1 LTSLHAG
8 AALGLAL
15 PCSPENAL
23 VSLDGGTNQPPE
35 GGTHMGEP
43 KPQTKGRERE
53 AAAGTAAKLRA
64 LEQMTVGELA
74 EKYREVFGEP
84 TRTRNKEYLKK
95 RIAWRI
101 QELAE
106 GGLTPRALELIERL
120 APAAPARWRQPV
132 VRNGGATAPGVVAMK
147 APRDPRLPA
156 VGTVLTREHGGVEHQ
171 VTVLDDGFEYQGE
184 RHRSLSAVARRIT
197 GTPWNG
203 FLFFFGRANGT
214 KDGAEERAR

>member
-1 LTSLHAG
+1 MTSRHAG

-43 KPQTKGRERE
+43 KPQTKRRERE
-53 AAAGTAAKLRA
+53 AAAGTAAKLRT

-120 APAAPARWRQPV
+120 APEAPARWRQPV
-132 VRNGGATAPGVVAMK
+132 VRNGGPAAPAVVTMK

-156 VGTVLTREHGGVEHQ
+156 EAVEPGALACRPCDQRHCVPGDFRCLTGISPAQVIDAAERLLAGDAVG
-171 VTVLDDGFEYQGE
+171 
-184 RHRSLSAVARRIT
+184 
-197 GTPWNG
+197 
-203 FLFFFGRANGT
+203 
-214 KDGAEERAR
+214 

>member
-1 LTSLHAG
+1 MTSLQAG

-35 GGTHMGEP
+35 GGTNMGEP
-43 KPQTKGRERE
+43 KPQTKRRERE
-53 AAAGTAAKLRA
+53 TAAGTAAKLRA
-64 LEQMTVGELA
+64 LEQMTVGDLA

-106 GGLTPRALELIERL
+106 GGLTPRALDLIERL
-120 APAAPARWRQPV
+120 APEAPARWRQPV
-132 VRNGGATAPGVVAMK
+132 ARNGAAAPVVAMK

-156 VGTVLTREHGGVEHQ
+156 AGTVLTREHGGVKHQ
-171 VTVLDDGFEYQGE
+171 VTVLDDDFEYQGK
-184 RHRSLSAVARRIT
+184 RYRSLSAIARRIT